1 MAPTSPVTAA
11 RLRMADWYLGEGF
24 AVFSVWPTD
33 EQGRCKCGKPHADGK
48 GNGKHPVPQ
57 TGFHAAS
64 TDPKA
69 VHTMLSAPVV
79 PNIGL
84 LVPEGCFGWD
94 LDGEDAERIH
104 ALEEQLGTLPPTMGH
119 QTPNGRHAIYRWPK
133 GTEPPARILGVVT
146 RWRDSGYL
154 IGAGSRIGDR
164 DYRLLRGESG
174 APLPIVNFP
183 KAWVEAAL
191 AERPAANDT
200 EAGEGYQIPNLVTA
214 GHRYDAIRDYVAS
227 RYMRG
232 MTEDETWLGV
242 LHILAPRFT
251 TRLAE
256 AELYE
261 RFGRAWDG
269 TSKRLGPPNAEPIHL
284 VTLAEREAK
293 DQTGMDAADLL
304 KLELPPLRWAVQDL
318 IPEGTTILAAPPKV
332 GKSCLV
338 YQVAVEVSLG
348 GELLGRRV
356 EAGSALYL
364 ALEDGRRRGQER
376 LLTALA
382 GREMPYGRLEV
393 RWGARRIGKGLEDD
407 LAVWLDEHPDAR
419 MVAIDTLQRV
429 RPAGTGRRGA
439 YEVDVEDLSR
449 LQDLFRD
456 RPTALLIVHHA
467 RKATSDDFLA
477 SVSGTYGLT
486 GSADTI
492 VVIKRT
498 RLEAFGTIIATGRDM
513 PEAEV
518 SVSFDGMLWHAVAP
532 SLTEGRFESAEVYRI
547 IEERGPI
554 FPAAIAEQLDLTRQS
569 VQAMVGRMVERG
581 DVTRTRGG
589 YEITHVILALVPEQA
604 KTDV

>member
-1 MAPTSPVTAA
+1 MDSPREPSPVTTA

-33 EQGRCKCGKPHADGK
+33 EQGKCKCGKAHADGK

-64 TDPKA
+64 TDPKT
-69 VHTMLSAPVV
+69 VHTMLSAPVS

-94 LDGEDAERIH
+94 LDGEDAARITS
-104 ALEEQLGTLPPTMGH
+104 LETQHGPLPPTMGH

-133 GTEPPARILGVVT
+133 GSEPPSRILGVVT

-164 DYRLLRGESG
+164 DYRLLRDSNRTVY
-174 APLPIVNFP
+174 PIVEFP
-183 KAWVEAAL
+183 AAWVEAAL
-191 AERPAANDT
+191 VERATSTAPGAPGSTGYRLPDT
-200 EAGEGYQIPNLVTA
+200 VTA

-232 MTEDETWLGV
+232 ISEDETWLGV

-251 TRLAE
+251 VQVPE
-256 AELYE
+256 IELLE
-261 RFGRAWDG
+261 RFTRAWTG
-269 TSKRLGPPNAEPIHL
+269 TAKRLGPPNPEPIQIL
-284 VTLAEREAK
+284 TTQQKKAES
-293 DQTGMDAADLL
+293 QLGVDAADLL
-304 KLELPPLRWAVQDL
+304 AMTLPPLRWAVRDL

-338 YQVAVEVSLG
+338 YQIAVEVSLG
-348 GELLGRRV
+348 GELLGRDV
-356 EAGSALYL
+356 EAGSVLYL

-376 LLTALA
+376 LMTALA
-382 GREMPYGRLEV
+382 GREMPHGRLEV
-393 RWGARRIGKGLEDD
+393 RWSARRIGQGLEDD
-407 LAVWLDEHPDAR
+407 LNVWLEEHPDAR
-419 MVAIDTLQRV
+419 VVAIDTLQRV
-429 RPAGTGRRGA
+429 RPAGSGRRGA

-456 RPTALLIVHHA
+456 RPTALVIVHHA
-467 RKATSDDFLA
+467 RKATSDDFLM

-492 VVIKRT
+492 VVIKRA
-498 RLEAFGTIIATGRDM
+498 RLEAFGTITATGRDIE
-513 PEAEV
+513 EAEV
-518 SVSFDGMLWHAVAP
+518 SVRFEEGLWLPASP
-532 SLTEGRFESAEVYRI
+532 TLTESSFERAEVYRF

-554 FPAAIAEQLDLTRQS
+554 FPAAIAQGLGLSRQS
-569 VQAMVGRMVERG
+569 VQNMCSKMHEKGDITRG
-581 DVTRTRGG
+581 LGGYSVTR
-589 YEITHVILALVPEQA
+589 VILSVVP
-604 KTDV
+604 K